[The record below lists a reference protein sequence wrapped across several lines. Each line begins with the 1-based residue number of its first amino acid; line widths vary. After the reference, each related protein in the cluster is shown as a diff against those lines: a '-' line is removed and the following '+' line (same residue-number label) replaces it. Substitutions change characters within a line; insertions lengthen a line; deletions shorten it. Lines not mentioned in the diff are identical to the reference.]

1 MRISS
6 FDISLL
12 ILYARN
18 SSRNLRVTVC
28 SEFRY
33 MILMYCWVM
42 VEPPCRSPP
51 RRITQAARNM
61 PRMETPW
68 SVQKSRFSAATT
80 PSLTFCGISSK
91 VSGCRFWT
99 AKLPSWDLPL
109 L

>member
-1 MRISS
+1 MLS
-6 FDISLL
+6 SLL

-33 MILMYCWVM
+33 MILMYCWVI
-42 VEPPCRSPP
+42 VEPPWISPP
-51 RRITQAARNM
+51 RKIVHAARNM
-61 PRMETPW
+61 PRREMPR
-68 SVQKSRFSAATT
+68 SVQKSRFSAATAAC
-80 PSLTFCGISSK
+80 LTLSGISSN